1 MSLEDPTIRAKIL
14 EWQKKHQIS
23 DDDPAMALIE
33 LLAIYNIQPGGAG
46 RDSQEAPAIVQQLP
60 PPEEFRT
67 IISNSERT
75 NFLLAELKETIS
87 QVQLG
92 ELAERFKDYHESVDF
107 ATQKMGLIIK
117 EGDDLLARLGKVA
130 AQINP
135 VARGA
140 ILVLMIFSGIVG
152 WLIGKLF

>member
-1 MSLEDPTIRAKIL
+1 MSLEDPIIRAKVL

-33 LLAIYNIQPGGAG
+33 LLAIYNIQPPGAG
-46 RDSQEAPAIVQQLP
+46 NDLGAQAAVLQQLP

-87 QVQLG
+87 NVQLV
-92 ELAERFKDYHESVDF
+92 ELAERFKEYHEGIDY
-107 ATQKMGLIIK
+107 ATQKMALIIK
-117 EGDDLLARLGKVA
+117 EGDDLLARLAKVA

-152 WLIGKLF
+152 WLVGKLF